1 MRKKRLI
8 WQIYPTYL
16 LITLVSLTAIAWYS
30 SLSLQKFYYRQVAS
44 DLEARAQLIE
54 KQVLKSF
61 SPVHAAY
68 IDSLCKVLGRSSSTR
83 VTIILPSGK
92 VIGDSHED
100 PSVMD
105 NHYNRP
111 EIKDAIANS
120 NVGTSIRFSNTLK
133 ENMMYLAIPVEQDG
147 KLAGVIRTAMSIT
160 KIKQVL
166 KGVYLN
172 IFLGGVIISFIF
184 ALVSFIISR
193 RISRPIEEMKRGTEH
208 FARGDLD
215 YNLPIPNSAELGSL
229 AASMNQMA
237 AQLREKIQT
246 LVQQK
251 NEQDALLSSMIES
264 VIAVDSNEK
273 IIKINRAAGEL
284 FGINPN
290 NIQGCILQEVIR
302 NVDLQKFTKKV
313 LENHKLTE
321 DEIVIYNKNG
331 DQFLQAHGTI
341 LRGFEGIEIGA
352 LIVLNNVTKIKR
364 LENIRRNFVANVS
377 HELRTPITSIKGFVE
392 TLQDGTINEKKN
404 AKRFLDIISKQV
416 DRLNAIIEDLLGL
429 SRIEQE
435 DEKSEIVFEKGK
447 IKDILE
453 VAIQDCISKAS
464 ESNIKIDL
472 TCEDN
477 PVANINAPLFE
488 QAAVNIIDNAIKY
501 SEPGSSIQVDA
512 FQSEEEVIISVTDHG
527 CGIEQKHLPH
537 LFERFYRVDKAR
549 SRKLGGTGL
558 GLAIVKHI
566 VLAHNGRVSV
576 ESEIGKGSKFIIAL
590 PVSSFQ

>member
-1 MRKKRLI
+1 MRRKRLI

-16 LITLVSLTAIAWYS
+16 LITLVSLFAIAWYS
-30 SLSLQKFYYRQVAS
+30 SHSLQKFYYKQVAT
-44 DLEARAQLIE
+44 DLEAKAQII
-54 KQVLKSF
+54 KNQVSENI
-61 SPVHAAY
+61 SPIHALY
-68 IDSLCKVLGRSSSTR
+68 LDSLCKEIGRISSTR
-83 VTIILPSGK
+83 ITIILPSGK

-100 PSVMD
+100 PSIMD

-111 EIKDAIANS
+111 EIKDAITS
-120 NVGTSIRFSNTLK
+120 RNVGTSIRFSNTLK

-147 KLAGVIRTAMSIT
+147 KLTGVIRTAISIT

-193 RISRPIEEMKRGTEH
+193 RISHPIEEMKRGTEH

-264 VIAVDSNEK
+264 VIAVDLNEK

-302 NVDLQKFTKKV
+302 NVDLQKFTKRL
-313 LENHKLTE
+313 LENHELME

-331 DQFLQAHGTI
+331 GQFLQAHGTI
-341 LRGFEGIEIGA
+341 LKGFEGIEIGA

-377 HELRTPITSIKGFVE
+377 HELRTPITAIKGFIE
-392 TLQDGTINEKKN
+392 TLRDGTINEKKN

-416 DRLNAIIEDLLGL
+416 DRLNAIIEDLLSL

-435 DEKSEIVFEKGK
+435 DEKSEIILEKGN

-453 VAIQDCISKAS
+453 VAIQDCASKAS
-464 ESNIKIDL
+464 ENNLKIDL
-472 TCEDN
+472 TCKQDI
-477 PVANINAPLFE
+477 VANINAPLFE
-488 QAAVNIIDNAIKY
+488 QAVVNLIDNAIKY
-501 SEPGSSIQVDA
+501 SEPGTSIHIDA
-512 FQSEEEVIISVTDHG
+512 FQTNKEVIVSVTDYG
-527 CGIEQKHLPH
+527 CGIEEKHLPH

-566 VLAHNGRVSV
+566 VLAHNGRVDV
-576 ESEIGKGSKFIIAL
+576 ESKVGKGSKFTIAL
-590 PVSSFQ
+590 PISSS

>member
-1 MRKKRLI
+1 MRRKRLI

-16 LITLVSLTAIAWYS
+16 LITLVSLFAIAWYS
-30 SLSLQKFYYRQVAS
+30 SHSLQKFYYKQVAT
-44 DLEARAQLIE
+44 DLEAKAQII
-54 KQVLKSF
+54 KNQVSENI
-61 SPVHAAY
+61 SPIHALY
-68 IDSLCKVLGRSSSTR
+68 LDSLCKEIGRISSTR
-83 VTIILPSGK
+83 ITIILPSGK

-100 PSVMD
+100 PSIMD

-111 EIKDAIANS
+111 EIKDAITS
-120 NVGTSIRFSNTLK
+120 RNVGTSIRFSNTLK

-147 KLAGVIRTAMSIT
+147 KLTGVIRTAISIT

-193 RISRPIEEMKRGTEH
+193 RISHPIEEMKRGTEH

-264 VIAVDSNEK
+264 VIAVDLNEK

-302 NVDLQKFTKKV
+302 NVDLQKFTKRL
-313 LENHKLTE
+313 LENHELME

-331 DQFLQAHGTI
+331 GQFLQAHGTI
-341 LRGFEGIEIGA
+341 LKGFEGIEIGA

-377 HELRTPITSIKGFVE
+377 HELRTPITAIKGFIE
-392 TLQDGTINEKKN
+392 TLRDGTINEKKN

-416 DRLNAIIEDLLGL
+416 DRLNAIIEDLLSL

-435 DEKSEIVFEKGK
+435 DEKSEIILEKGN

-453 VAIQDCISKAS
+453 VAIQDCASKAS
-464 ESNIKIDL
+464 ENNLKIDL
-472 TCEDN
+472 TCKKDI
-477 PVANINAPLFE
+477 VANINAPLFE
-488 QAAVNIIDNAIKY
+488 QAVVNIIDNAIKY
-501 SEPGSSIQVDA
+501 SEPGTSIHVDA
-512 FQSEEEVIISVTDHG
+512 FQTNKEVIVSVTDYG
-527 CGIEQKHLPH
+527 CGIEEKHLPH

-566 VLAHNGRVSV
+566 VLAHNGRVDV
-576 ESEIGKGSKFIIAL
+576 ESKVGKGSKFTIAL
-590 PVSSFQ
+590 PISSS

>member
-1 MRKKRLI
+1 MRRKRLI

-16 LITLVSLTAIAWYS
+16 LITLVSLFAIAWYS
-30 SLSLQKFYYRQVAS
+30 SHSLQKFYYKQVAT
-44 DLEARAQLIE
+44 DLEAKAQII
-54 KQVLKSF
+54 KNQVSENI
-61 SPVHAAY
+61 SPIHALY
-68 IDSLCKVLGRSSSTR
+68 LDSLCKEIGRISSTR
-83 VTIILPSGK
+83 ITIILPSGK

-100 PSVMD
+100 PSIMD

-111 EIKDAIANS
+111 EIKDAITS
-120 NVGTSIRFSNTLK
+120 RNVGTSIRFSNTLK
-133 ENMMYLAIPVEQDG
+133 ENMMYLAVPVEQDG
-147 KLAGVIRTAMSIT
+147 KLTGVIRTAISIT

-193 RISRPIEEMKRGTEH
+193 RISHPIEEMKRGTEH

-264 VIAVDSNEK
+264 VIAVDLNEK

-302 NVDLQKFTKKV
+302 NVDLQKFTKRL
-313 LENHKLTE
+313 LENHELME

-331 DQFLQAHGTI
+331 GQFLQAHGTI
-341 LRGFEGIEIGA
+341 LKGFEGIEIGA

-377 HELRTPITSIKGFVE
+377 HELRTPITAIKGFIE
-392 TLQDGTINEKKN
+392 TLRDGTINEKKN

-416 DRLNAIIEDLLGL
+416 DRLNAIIEDLLSL

-435 DEKSEIVFEKGK
+435 DEKSEIILEKGN
-447 IKDILE
+447 IKDIIE
-453 VAIQDCISKAS
+453 VAIQDCASKAS
-464 ESNIKIDL
+464 ENNLKIDL
-472 TCEDN
+472 TCKKDI
-477 PVANINAPLFE
+477 VANINAPLFE
-488 QAAVNIIDNAIKY
+488 QAVVNIIDNAIKY
-501 SEPGSSIQVDA
+501 SEPGTSIHVDA
-512 FQSEEEVIISVTDHG
+512 FQTNKEVIVSVTDYG
-527 CGIEQKHLPH
+527 CGIEEKHLPH

-566 VLAHNGRVSV
+566 VLAHNGRVDV
-576 ESEIGKGSKFIIAL
+576 ESEIGKGSKFTIAL
-590 PVSSFQ
+590 PISLS

>member
-1 MRKKRLI
+1 MRRKRLI

-16 LITLVSLTAIAWYS
+16 LITLVSLFAIAWYS
-30 SLSLQKFYYRQVAS
+30 SHSLQKFYYKQVAT
-44 DLEARAQLIE
+44 DLEAKAQII
-54 KQVLKSF
+54 KNQVSENI
-61 SPVHAAY
+61 SPIHALY
-68 IDSLCKVLGRSSSTR
+68 LDSLCKEIGRISSTR
-83 VTIILPSGK
+83 ITIILPSGK

-100 PSVMD
+100 PSIMD

-111 EIKDAIANS
+111 EIKDAITS
-120 NVGTSIRFSNTLK
+120 RNVGTSIRFSNTLK

-147 KLAGVIRTAMSIT
+147 KLTGVIRTAISIT

-193 RISRPIEEMKRGTEH
+193 RISHPIEEMKRGTEH
-208 FARGDLD
+208 FACGDLD

-264 VIAVDSNEK
+264 VIAVDLNEK

-302 NVDLQKFTKKV
+302 NVDLQKFTKRL
-313 LENHKLTE
+313 LENHELME

-331 DQFLQAHGTI
+331 GQFLQAHGTI
-341 LRGFEGIEIGA
+341 LKGFEGIEIGA

-377 HELRTPITSIKGFVE
+377 HELRTPITAIKGFIE
-392 TLQDGTINEKKN
+392 TLRDGTINEKKN

-416 DRLNAIIEDLLGL
+416 DRLNAIIEDLLSL

-435 DEKSEIVFEKGK
+435 DEKSEIILEKGN

-453 VAIQDCISKAS
+453 VAIQDCASKAS
-464 ESNIKIDL
+464 ENNLKIDL
-472 TCEDN
+472 TCKQDI
-477 PVANINAPLFE
+477 VANINAPLFE
-488 QAAVNIIDNAIKY
+488 QAVVNLIDNAIKY
-501 SEPGSSIQVDA
+501 SEPGTSIHIDA
-512 FQSEEEVIISVTDHG
+512 FQTNKEVIVSVTDYG
-527 CGIEQKHLPH
+527 CGIEEKHLPH

-566 VLAHNGRVSV
+566 VLAHNGRVDV
-576 ESEIGKGSKFIIAL
+576 ESKVGKGSKFTIAL
-590 PVSSFQ
+590 PISSS